1 MEMVD
6 SEEAPEDGEVAA
18 GRGKRSPLGERVAA
32 HLIDSRRLFYFSQ
45 VAKLG
50 SFTAAEAA
58 LDVTQST
65 LSRQLQ
71 LLEEE
76 VGATLLVRASRGVT
90 TTHAGEILLA
100 QADLIMRE
108 MELAREQISAARRNT
123 GGRVSIAASR
133 PFSSRYFPGVVS
145 RFLEKHPDIRL
156 TVLEA
161 SSGHV
166 HQYLADGVVDLA
178 VVLHNPNTT
187 KIATRKILTEP
198 LMLVMRHDH
207 PWANTTVIDRSK
219 LTELDLVL
227 PAASHGTRFII
238 ERYLQDGGLDL
249 DPSIRMD
256 SVSLMRAVVAQG
268 SRCVILPEAAFA
280 KQRASGLFVAKP
292 LRPALTR
299 SLYLAWL
306 RERNRSAAS
315 TAMEAEILSAVENG
329 DDGAWALDDN

>member
-1 MEMVD
+1 MRESD
-6 SEEAPEDGEVAA
+6 DAPEDAEAAA
-18 GRGKRSPLGERVAA
+18 GRGKRSALGEHVGA

-58 LDVTQST
+58 LDVSQST

-76 VGATLLVRASRGVT
+76 VGATLLVRASRGVS

-100 QADLIMRE
+100 QADLIMHE

-133 PFSSRYFPGVVS
+133 PFSSRYFPGVVT
-145 RFLEKHPDIRL
+145 RFLENHPDIRL
-156 TVLEA
+156 TVLEG

-178 VVLHNPNTT
+178 VVLHNPNTN
-187 KIATRKILTEP
+187 KIVTRKLLTEP
-198 LMLVMRHDH
+198 LLLVMRSDH
-207 PWANTTVIDRSK
+207 PCANATVIDRSR

-227 PAASHGTRFII
+227 PAASHGTRLII
-238 ERYLQDGGLDL
+238 ERYFQDGGLDL
-249 DPSIRMD
+249 DPSVRMD
-256 SVSLMRAVVAQG
+256 SVSLMRAVIAQG
-268 SRCVILPEAAFA
+268 SRCAILPEAAFA
-280 KQRASGLFVAKP
+280 KQLASGLFVAKP
-292 LRPALTR
+292 LRPALNR

-315 TAMEAEILSAVENG
+315 AAMEAEIVAAVENG
-329 DDGAWALDDN
+329 DESGWAFDDA